1 MSVVDCLCV
10 RLNSLDHD
18 GDVKSLA
25 TTSLTEIFFFF
36 FFFKSAF
43 AWQGA
48 WSLN

>member
-25 TTSLTEIFFFF
+25 TTSLMEIFFFF
-36 FFFKSAF
+36 FFFNLHLP
-43 AWQGA
+43 GREPGV
-48 WSLN
+48 